1 MHFLRWSD
9 GVRQDPEG
17 ANELS
22 IQSADILLV
31 NGLVVTM
38 NALGDLI
45 PQGAVAIKG
54 CNIVAVGPA
63 EEVQAAWQA
72 PQVVDCGGAAILP
85 GLINAHTHVPMSL
98 LRGLADD
105 LRLDVWLF
113 GYMLPVEREFVSPEF
128 CRWGTLLSCAEMIRG
143 GVTCFA
149 DMYYYEDEVAH
160 VVAKTGMRAICA
172 ETVMKWPTPDAES
185 YDEGLALCQRFI
197 ENWQSHPLVT
207 PAVGPHAPETS
218 TPDMLRESARLAT
231 KYGVPLLIHIA
242 ETAGGADETREL
254 YGQSSMEVLLEHG
267 VLDST
272 VLAAHCV
279 HITEQERVILAQRG
293 VGVAHNPTSN
303 LKLASGLA
311 DVVEML
317 EAGIAV
323 GLGTDGQAS
332 NNDQDIFQEL
342 HLAAL
347 LPKGIHLD
355 PTVMPAQQAFAM
367 ATIDGARALGME
379 EFIGSLEVGKR
390 ADITVLELDCIHNI
404 PHFDLSPNNT
414 YSQLVYAAKSHDVQ
428 HVMIDGRWV
437 MRDRALLTLD
447 EEQVRTEAQRIAGQV
462 GAFLARR
469 EQSLLDKLVALG
481 TLHWGETYEVQ
492 VKVGVPDEEALVAR
506 LLACPEVMVI
516 KPSDRKQYDTYFLFD
531 DPEEGIIRY
540 REDYLLDRGLELRPI
555 YNLTLRGPTSEREYE
570 DSVLLSRSRFTA
582 DADRSLRFYREYFQ
596 PKEERRVD
604 KMRRRWRIK
613 YKGVDFAVN
622 LDRLTQ
628 PPSEKAYL
636 ELKART
642 WSKHDALQKAEMI
655 SELLDMLAVDK
666 AGLVQD
672 EYLSF

>member
-1 MHFLRWSD
+1 MQL
-9 GVRQDPEG
+9 
-17 ANELS
+17 
-22 IQSADILLV
+22 ADRVLI

-38 NALGDLI
+38 NAPGDLV
-45 PQGAVAIKG
+45 PQGAVAIRG
-54 CNIVAVGPA
+54 HEIVAVGPTD
-63 EEVQAAWQA
+63 EVLAAWEA
-72 PQVVDCGGAAILP
+72 PEVVDCESAAILP

-113 GYMLPVEREFVSPEF
+113 GYMLPVEREFVSAEF
-128 CRWGTLLSCAEMIRG
+128 CRWGTLLSCAEMIRS

-149 DMYYYEDEVAH
+149 DMYYYEHEVARA
-160 VVAKTGMRAICA
+160 VADAGMRAICA

-185 YDEGLALCQRFI
+185 YDESMALCRKFI
-197 ENWQSHPLVT
+197 EAWRDHPLIT

-218 TPDMLRESARLAT
+218 TPEMLRDSAQLAAE
-231 KYGVPLLIHIA
+231 YGVPLLVHIA
-242 ETAGGADETREL
+242 ETAGGVDETQNL
-254 YGQSSMEVLLEHG
+254 YGMSPVDVLQEHG
-267 VLDST
+267 ALDGQ

-279 HITEQERVILAQRG
+279 HITTQDRDLLARHG

-311 DVVEML
+311 DVVSML

-323 GLGTDGQAS
+323 GIGTDGQAS
-332 NNDQDIFQEL
+332 NNDQDMFQEM

-347 LPKGIHLD
+347 LPKGIRMD
-355 PTVMPAQQAFAM
+355 PTAVPARQAFAM
-367 ATIDGARALGME
+367 ATIGGARALGMDGI
-379 EFIGSLEVGKR
+379 IGSLEVGKR
-390 ADITVLELDCIHNI
+390 ADIAVLRLDCTHNV
-404 PHFDLSPNNT
+404 PRYDLSPDNT
-414 YSQLVYAAKSHDVQ
+414 YSQLVYAAKAHDVQ

-437 MRDRALLTLD
+437 MRDQVLLTLD
-447 EEQVRTEAQRIAGQV
+447 EARVRAEAQRIAAQV

-481 TLHWGETYEVQ
+481 ALQWGETYEMQ
-492 VKVGVPDEEALVAR
+492 VKVWVPDEDALLAR
-506 LLACPEVMVI
+506 MLACPEVMVI
-516 KPSDRKQYDTYFLFD
+516 KPSDRKQYDTYFFFD
-531 DPEEGIIRY
+531 DPQGGIIRY
-540 REDYLLDRGLELRPI
+540 REDYLLDRGVEVKPI
-555 YNLTLRGPTSEREYE
+555 YNLTFRGPTKEREYS

-596 PKEERRVD
+596 PNEEKKVD
-604 KMRRRWRIK
+604 KIRRRWRIK

-622 LDRLTQ
+622 LDRLIQ
-628 PPSEKAYL
+628 PPSAEVYL

-655 SELLDMLAVDK
+655 SELLEMLAVDK

-672 EYLSF
+672 EYVSF